1 MIKILKY
8 PFRRMA
14 ILITGALLAFAAPA
28 RASDLP
34 IPIAVAEF
42 DYFDSSGEATNQQ
55 AQHQARLQAFARD
68 IRADLAQGGKY
79 RIVSLACAQSPCSA
93 AGSDPKEL
101 LESAR
106 RAGAELLLYGGI
118 HKMSTLIQFA
128 RAQVVDLRAD
138 RLVFDRQL
146 SFRGDSDESWRR
158 AEQFLAQDLNSQ
170 NFKR

>member
-8 PFRRMA
+8 LFCQMA
-14 ILITGALLAFAAPA
+14 LLIAGALLALATPA
-28 RASDLP
+28 RAGDPP
-34 IPIAVAEF
+34 IAIAVAEF
-42 DYFDSSGEATNQQ
+42 DYFDSSGEATNQE
-55 AQHQARLQAFARD
+55 AQHQARLKAFARD
-68 IRADLAQGGKY
+68 IRADLAQSGRY
-79 RIVSLACAQSPCSA
+79 RIVNLACTQNPCSA
-93 AGSDPKEL
+93 GESDPKEL

-128 RAQVVDLRAD
+128 RAQVVDLKAD

-158 AEQFLAQDLNSQ
+158 AEQFLAQDLNSH
-170 NFKR
+170 NFEH

>member
-14 ILITGALLAFAAPA
+14 FLITGALLAFAAPA
-28 RASDLP
+28 RASDPP

-42 DYFDSSGEATNQQ
+42 DYFDSSGEATNQEV
-55 AQHQARLQAFARD
+55 QHQARLQAFARD
-68 IRADLAQGGKY
+68 IRADLAQSGKY
-79 RIVSLACAQSPCSA
+79 RIVSLACAQSHCSA
-93 AGSDPKEL
+93 AGLDPKEL

-106 RAGAELLLYGGI
+106 RVGAELLLYGGI